1 LSAETTDKIANWDPF
16 NQHQSADWF
25 DPEWMFG
32 IKDGFN
38 IVIGNP
44 PYIRQEMLDS
54 DYKTKL
60 KENYPKVFTGTA
72 DLLVYFFAVAHR
84 YLCSNGTLALITSN
98 KWLRAG

>member
-1 LSAETTDKIANWDPF
+1 
-16 NQHQSADWF
+16 
-25 DPEWMFG
+25 MFG

-84 YLCSNGTLALITSN
+84 YLCSNGTLALNAPTAR
-98 KWLRAG
+98 LRLSPQTNGYAQATAKNFAIFSKQKRHLTQ